1 MCKLIDVFLLTFC
14 RIFVRFKLFLIKSN
28 RAIMKR
34 IILKSKIS
42 DKIKHS
48 RRLVFMRSDFEEL
61 GGYDQV
67 GRVLR
72 NLIAEGKLIK
82 IGYGLYAKARTNRLT
97 GKPMLIAKGGFIQVA
112 KEALR
117 RLGVKWSPSDSEISY
132 LEGSTQI
139 PANAEFIIFDR
150 FNRKIATDKFKLQL
164 NRS

>member
-1 MCKLIDVFLLTFC
+1 
-14 RIFVRFKLFLIKSN
+14 
-28 RAIMKR
+28 MKR
-34 IILKSKIS
+34 ISLKSKIS

-72 NLIAEGKLIK
+72 NLTAEGKLIK
-82 IGYGLYAKARTNRLT
+82 IGYGLYAKAHTNRLT

-112 KEALR
+112 REALR

-139 PANAEFIIFDR
+139 PANAEVIIFDR